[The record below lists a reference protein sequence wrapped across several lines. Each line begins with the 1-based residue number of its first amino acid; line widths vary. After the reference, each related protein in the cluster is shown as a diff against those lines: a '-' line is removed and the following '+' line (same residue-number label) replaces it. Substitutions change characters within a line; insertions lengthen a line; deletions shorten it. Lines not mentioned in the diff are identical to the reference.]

1 MKFNLKDFLELDT
14 KSLLAVNGGTDCSG
28 SSSPSSPSDSGG
40 GGSGGPGSSTT
51 SSSGSG
57 SGGGGCSN
65 TPSKPTTPTTPKSDG
80 SNSSTSSGGGG
91 CSGTTST
98 PPTTDD
104 TNGGSKDSSS
114 DNIKSKSERKNPDGT
129 ITKITSYDD
138 GTTITKTYD
147 AEGNHISGMD
157 QKYCPKDTKGEKT
170 QTGESVTTND
180 TTSGDSNSL
189 GSTDTTVTES
199 GTTNTTND
207 SQTDS
212 PTTGIGLHSGVNG
225 STTSNPSI
233 IDNKEDNSS
242 TQPTKIVATGTFGQI
257 TDGSY
262 ADELTMQYYKDGKI
276 EINPFYTETSEMA
289 KLHDFEMNGNRKFSE
304 EGCLMT
310 ATAKIVSE
318 LSGKE
323 VYLREVNDKFD
334 KNLDGL
340 LSSTEIK
347 DGINNYLDDVFGDIY
362 DVKSETIEG
371 KDLSITKLS
380 EVSSKSD
387 GTTYVLGYAPDCYS
401 GHWVLLEGYS
411 QDSSGKI
418 IFDYEGSSNN
428 DVGRTYILGTEN
440 QDFSS
445 KKYGITKIQ
454 SFTISEKN

>member
-114 DNIKSKSERKNPDGT
+114 DNIKSQTERKNPDGT

-262 ADELTMQYYKDGKI
+262 ADELTMQYYKRSSSDAYCDDWMFGSHIDKDTKEVI
-276 EINPFYTETSEMA
+276 
-289 KLHDFEMNGNRKFSE
+289 GNKFSE
-304 EGCLMT
+304 VGCKE
-310 ATAKIVSE
+310 ACTAKILSE
-318 LSGKE
+318 ISGHKVTLVE
-323 VYLREVNDKFD
+323 INRDFD
-334 KNLDGL
+334 KNKDGNL
-340 LSSTEIK
+340 IK
-347 DGINNYLDDVFGDIY
+347 DEIAKGMNYYLDSLFGDIQ
-362 DVKSETIEG
+362 DIKSSEYSN
-371 KDLSITKLS
+371 LSLEQLS
-380 EVSSKSD
+380 NISESNNSD
-387 GTTYVLGYAPDCYS
+387 DTYMLGYAPDCYG
-401 GHWVLLEGYS
+401 GHWIVLEGYTKNS
-411 QDSSGKI
+411 KGLVSFTYDGTS
-418 IFDYEGSSNN
+418 DN
-428 DVGRTYILGTEN
+428 DIGRTYVLGIEN
-440 QDFSS
+440 QNTDSNIFA
-445 KKYGITKIQ
+445 ITKIQ
-454 SFTISEKN
+454 TFSVISK

>member
-51 SSSGSG
+51 SSYSSG

-91 CSGTTST
+91 CSGTIST

-225 STTSNPSI
+225 STTSNPSGI
-233 IDNKEDNSS
+233 IESGSVTSTPEVKTSVDKIMEAIKNKGDNSGDDIGEMKKAYIKGVYQCDEYVEEMLTNAGYDAKKYYVDNPSGKTVDTHISELQKSEKKYETDCTKLTEGVYVVFMADEQKKLDSHAALMFVNSDGSSFIYDNSS
-242 TQPTKIVATGTFGQI
+242 RNFYNGN
-257 TDGSY
+257 GSY
-262 ADELTMQYYKDGKI
+262 DGGIEKTKD
-276 EINPFYTETSEMA
+276 TS
-289 KLHDFEMNGNRKFSE
+289 
-304 EGCLMT
+304 
-310 ATAKIVSE
+310 VS
-318 LSGKE
+318 
-323 VYLREVNDKFD
+323 
-334 KNLDGL
+334 NLCGQ
-340 LSSTEIK
+340 
-347 DGINNYLDDVFGDIY
+347 
-362 DVKSETIEG
+362 
-371 KDLSITKLS
+371 
-380 EVSSKSD
+380 
-387 GTTYVLGYAPDCYS
+387 YS
-401 GHWVLLEGYS
+401 G
-411 QDSSGKI
+411 
-418 IFDYEGSSNN
+418 YENF
-428 DVGRTYILGTEN
+428 YFQKL
-440 QDFSS
+440 
-445 KKYGITKIQ
+445 
-454 SFTISEKN
+454 

>member
-51 SSSGSG
+51 SSSSSS

-65 TPSKPTTPTTPKSDG
+65 SPSKPTTPPTSPKSDG

-114 DNIKSKSERKNPDGT
+114 DNIKSQTERKNPDGT

-157 QKYCPKDTKGEKT
+157 QKYSPKDTKGEKT

-212 PTTGIGLHSGVNG
+212 STTGIGLHSGVNG

-262 ADELTMQYYKDGKI
+262 ADELTMQKYKNEPYKYQQGLDEK
-276 EINPFYTETSEMA
+276 
-289 KLHDFEMNGNRKFSE
+289 MNGEGNSFSKQ
-304 EGCLMT
+304 GCKMT
-310 ATAKIVSE
+310 AAAKIASEVS
-318 LSGKE
+318 G
-323 VYLREVNDKFD
+323 NDIDIFVDINQKWD
-334 KNLDGL
+334 NNDDGL
-340 LSSTEIK
+340 LGKDEICS
-347 DGINNYLDDVFGDIY
+347 GLQLLLGDDYIISGEKIL
-362 DVKSETIEG
+362 S
-371 KDLSITKLS
+371 KDLSLDKLKSYVNS
-380 EVSSKSD
+380 ED
-387 GTTYVLGYAPDCYS
+387 TTYVLAEVNLGDVTRD
-401 GHWVLLEGYS
+401 GLDDTHWIVVEGFS
-411 QDSSGKI
+411 KDSTGKI
-418 IFDYEGSSNN
+418 TFTYDGTSDN
-428 DVGRTYILGTEN
+428 DVGRTYVLGDDPNPLTKTASIVGLECYTIN
-440 QDFSS
+440 
-445 KKYGITKIQ
+445 KKI
-454 SFTISEKN
+454 